1 MMRIEASASRRL
13 QRISEHA
20 RRRGERLRP
29 GSIRFEFAGACRE
42 GLPSDSQ
49 IVLSGQFRYNN
60 DTLAKVPE
68 EALCQDFGMLQDMS
82 VQLNI

>member
-1 MMRIEASASRRL
+1 MTIAEDASEL
-13 QRISEHA
+13 
-20 RRRGERLRP
+20 
-29 GSIRFEFAGACRE
+29 EFAGACR
-42 GLPSDSQ
+42 GLSPSDSQ

-60 DTLAKVPE
+60 DTWAKVPK